1 MKVVV
6 MVLLIICTGAKSYCQ
21 PHKEQ
26 AAAGIGMTSA
36 VFRNTLRIEVAYA
49 FSEHWSLEG
58 DAWKRFPS
66 KDRKSTEEKIH
77 DILLGHTEEVTVGED
92 ADGLCAT
99 VCYWPSKAF
108 SGPFLAIGYAYEE
121 RGRNDGC
128 IGIGYMM
135 KVWKGLAIRLSLKSG
150 ISELAAGTEMKT
162 CHLDISINYIF

>member
-1 MKVVV
+1 
-6 MVLLIICTGAKSYCQ
+6 MVFLIICTGARSYCQ
-21 PHKEQ
+21 SQKGP
-26 AAAGIGMTSA
+26 ATAGISLTHA
-36 VFRNTLRIEVAYA
+36 ALKNTLRVEVGYS
-49 FSEHWSLEG
+49 FSKHWSLEG
-58 DAWKRFPS
+58 DARKRFPS

-108 SGPFLAIGYAYEE
+108 SGPFLAIGYACEE

-135 KVWKGLAIRLSLKSG
+135 KVWKGLAVRLSLKSG
-150 ISELAAGTEMKT
+150 ISELAAGTEIKT
-162 CHLDISINYIF
+162 CHLDIGINYIF